1 MVERFGIK
9 YNHEQ
14 EFQAD
19 EAAYDVMM
27 FLKAKPDAYVSAL
40 TKIRNYLYRTG
51 NHLVLKDSHTHPSLD
66 SRLEKLAVI
75 PKEFYS
81 EEYQRIISFVNTNN
95 AKIEYSKKHFLE
107 CENLVDKNINA
118 GVGTESDYILKALVT
133 RVIHGDKKNNLLAL
147 DYLNK
152 AEELGI
158 EPNAYIDKQKAI
170 TYLRLNQTFEAK
182 DALEQYLNQLSLI
195 LGEEN
200 EMSNFEEEAL
210 NNEISWT
217 KKMIY
222 KLSSN

>member
-27 FLKAKPDAYVSAL
+27 FLNAKPDAYVSAL

-81 EEYQRIISFVNTNN
+81 DEYQRIISFVNTNN

-133 RVIHGDKKNNLLAL
+133 RVMHGGYFGD
-147 DYLNK
+147 
-152 AEELGI
+152 
-158 EPNAYIDKQKAI
+158 IDLPHR
-170 TYLRLNQTFEAK
+170 LRLKEHF
-182 DALEQYLNQLSLI
+182 I
-195 LGEEN
+195 EN
-200 EMSNFEEEAL
+200 DVRGFAVGRCNYMFCGNHDTAENAPVM
-210 NNEISWT
+210 
-217 KKMIY
+217 
-222 KLSSN
+222 